1 MIEAAFA
8 RLISNK
14 AQLLAHIPEM
24 LVPRDVINPFLEAT
38 LTPSGTGTDMR

>member
-14 AQLLAHIPEM
+14 AQLPAYIAEVLI
-24 LVPRDVINPFLEAT
+24 PRDVINPFLEAT
-38 LTPSGTGTDMR
+38 LTPSGVGTDMR